1 MSSRELASLAFVTP
15 HAACSPSASREII
28 LLSFSK
34 QRFLNQGGGKGGAKK
49 KRRNG
54 NQRGASYFAS
64 LPCNPP
70 ATNVKGAIDG
80 TPAATPTCRLGR
92 RVASATC
99 RCTTKQASR
108 LGRSPLLSL
117 SADYSAGVAQG
128 RGRERRASA
137 ATNLVRRGRWAL
149 SRDRAKLSNS
159 TNVTGWELQ
168 MGSSHRRAGDQTVCG
183 PNAVRCR
190 SSQAGRQAGGEVC
203 CDMFGVCGLASS
215 CLFARAGGLHHTIAA
230 KTADGKHSV
239 VNDQA
244 MTVWQLEDAAEF

>member
-1 MSSRELASLAFVTP
+1 MKLMSSRELASLVTP

-34 QRFLNQGGGKGGAKK
+34 QRFLNQGAGKGGAKEK

-54 NQRGASYFAS
+54 NQCGASYFAS

-80 TPAATPTCRLGR
+80 TPAATQTCRLGR
-92 RVASATC
+92 GVASATC

-117 SADYSAGVAQG
+117 SAEYSAGVAQR
-128 RGRERRASA
+128 RGRQRRVSA
-137 ATNLVRRGRWAL
+137 ANLVRRGRWAP
-149 SRDRAKLSNS
+149 SRDRVKLSNS

-168 MGSSHRRAGDQTVCG
+168 MGSSHRRAGDHTACG

-203 CDMFGVCGLASS
+203 FDMFGECGLASS
-215 CLFARAGGLHHTIAA
+215 CLFARAGCLHHTIAA
-230 KTADGKHSV
+230 KMADGKHSV
-239 VNDQA
+239 VDDQA
-244 MTVWQLEDAAEF
+244 MTVWQLEDAA